1 MKHFHDFVKGKRLE
15 NELSLREF
23 CKATELDPSN
33 WSKIE
38 RGISV
43 PPKSSAVLGKIAE
56 VLNLNEDETNLLNDL
71 ALIGAFP
78 EDLKPSDSILEKLP
92 IFFRTVRG
100 DKPTREELE
109 RLIKTIREQ

>member
-1 MKHFHDFVKGKRLE
+1 MKQFHDFVKEKRKE

-23 CKATELDPSN
+23 CRATELDPSN

-38 RGISV
+38 RGIAV
-43 PPKSSAVLGKIAE
+43 PPKSSEVLTKIAE
-56 VLNLNEDETNLLNDL
+56 ILNLSEDETYLLKDL

-78 EDLKPSDSILEKLP
+78 GELKPSDSILEKLP
-92 IFFRTVRG
+92 VFFRTVRG

-109 RLIKTIREQ
+109 RLIKTIREE